1 MFSGRHE
8 VKVEDDGTI
17 FIDRDGTHFRHILN
31 YLRDGGIK
39 LDALPRNRQVLRELR
54 NEAVFY
60 QLHGLVQQI
69 EKLIW
74 KSLPKVDFWS
84 KSIAMYILYFS
95 EQNALQCISTKSCDL
110 VKSIAIRISEKE
122 EVVAKQN
129 KNRAWCSRLCS
140 SISVWSRSEVLIV
153 VWHVSVLLINL
164 CMFLN

>member
-1 MFSGRHE
+1 MLAAMFSGRHE

-74 KSLPKVDFWS
+74 KSLSKVDFWS

-95 EQNALQCISTKSCDL
+95 EQNALQCVYQL
-110 VKSIAIRISEKE
+110 
-122 EVVAKQN
+122 
-129 KNRAWCSRLCS
+129 RAV
-140 SISVWSRSEVLIV
+140 I
-153 VWHVSVLLINL
+153 
-164 CMFLN
+164 